1 LALTAA
7 AIATFQMTGTYE
19 GRPITEGYDFL
30 ARRLALR
37 GTAADIEGDAVICP
51 FYERFYLAQAMW
63 QHLDAATYRGWWQ
76 SELPR
81 VLGAQRDDGSW
92 GDARFGDVY
101 ATAMNCL
108 VLAVPE
114 GLLPI
119 FQR

>member
-1 LALTAA
+1 
-7 AIATFQMTGTYE
+7 
-19 GRPITEGYDFL
+19 
-30 ARRLALR
+30 
-37 GTAADIEGDAVICP
+37 
-51 FYERFYLAQAMW
+51 
-63 QHLDAATYRGWWQ
+63 
-76 SELPR
+76 